1 MSLLLTGLLIK
12 TVWVIIGLILIVIA
26 VKYNK
31 VLFEEIVDVENE
43 SQKDNLSVAII
54 VAAFI
59 IAKTSF
65 VIFCNF
71 ARFPNIR

>member
-12 TVWVIIGLILIVIA
+12 TGWVLIGLILIVIA

-31 VLFEEIVDVENE
+31 VLFKEIVDVENE
-43 SQKDNLSVAII
+43 IQKDNISVAII

-59 IAKTSF
+59 IGIC
-65 VIFCNF
+65 IFLGL
-71 ARFPNIR
+71 IL

>member
-31 VLFEEIVDVENE
+31 VLFKEIVDVENE
-43 SQKDNLSVAII
+43 IQKDNQAVAII

-59 IAKTSF
+59 IGIC
-65 VIFCNF
+65 IFLGL
-71 ARFPNIR
+71 IL

>member
-12 TVWVIIGLILIVIA
+12 TVWVVIGLILIVIA

-31 VLFEEIVDVENE
+31 VLFKEIVDVENE
-43 SQKDNLSVAII
+43 IQKDNQAVAII

-59 IAKTSF
+59 IGIC
-65 VIFCNF
+65 IFLGL
-71 ARFPNIR
+71 IL

>member
-12 TVWVIIGLILIVIA
+12 TLWVAVGLVLIVLA

-31 VLFEEIVDVENE
+31 VLFKEIVNVEDE
-43 SQKDNLSVAII
+43 IQKDNLSVAIV

-59 IAKTSF
+59 IGIC
-65 VIFCNF
+65 IFLGL
-71 ARFPNIR
+71 IL

>member
-12 TVWVIIGLILIVIA
+12 ILWVAVGLVLIVLA

-31 VLFEEIVDVENE
+31 VLFKEIVDVENE
-43 SQKDNLSVAII
+43 IQKDNLSVAIV

-59 IAKTSF
+59 IGIC
-65 VIFCNF
+65 IFLGL
-71 ARFPNIR
+71 IL

>member
-12 TVWVIIGLILIVIA
+12 TGWVLIGLILIVIA

-31 VLFEEIVDVENE
+31 VLFKEIVDVENE
-43 SQKDNLSVAII
+43 IQKDNQAVAII

-59 IAKTSF
+59 IGIC
-65 VIFCNF
+65 IFLGL
-71 ARFPNIR
+71 IL